1 MTSERFCFLKEL
13 HLWKMNKSIE
23 GQSLADVSSVFWG
36 TMVTTTDNI
45 DIIVKNSHNIF

>member
-1 MTSERFCFLKEL
+1 
-13 HLWKMNKSIE
+13 MNKSIE
-23 GQSLADVSSVFWG
+23 GQSLADVSSVFWE